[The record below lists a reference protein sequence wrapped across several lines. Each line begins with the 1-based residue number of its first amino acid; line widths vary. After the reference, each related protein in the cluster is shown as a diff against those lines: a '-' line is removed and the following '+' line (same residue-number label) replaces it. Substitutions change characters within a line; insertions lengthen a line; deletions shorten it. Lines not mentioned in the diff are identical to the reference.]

1 MIPGPTLIIACP
13 ECDFLME
20 KDTVTSGNTL
30 GARYWSNGK
39 VTAPMLPDYP
49 AITSCGGCH
58 AFFWIQNAKVKK
70 TIPFGLDGTI
80 DELILNFDVKSFLK
94 KRKKGDQLLEREK
107 EKDSKP
113 KEKKKE
119 KDLGVKGLTLKELN
133 RAINEG
139 LGNTKERELYL
150 RKHLWWAVNDKE
162 NENKDASIKKIKQS
176 NFIGM
181 EALLSQANPEDCIMK
196 AEIKRQ
202 SGDFQEAL
210 KYLTDLPEEYHWVSE
225 QIKQEINMKNI
236 KVFELKPE
244 E

>member
-13 ECDFLME
+13 ECDFLMQ
-20 KDTVTSGNTL
+20 KDTIKSGNTL
-30 GARYWSNGK
+30 GTRYWSNGK
-39 VTAPMLPDYP
+39 VAAPMLPDYP

-150 RKHLWWAVNDKE
+150 RKHLWWLHLDKR
-162 NENKDASIKKIKQS
+162 
-176 NFIGM
+176 
-181 EALLSQANPEDCIMK
+181 
-196 AEIKRQ
+196 AEKGICK
-202 SGDFQEAL
+202 
-210 KYLTDLPEEYHWVSE
+210 
-225 QIKQEINMKNI
+225 
-236 KVFELKPE
+236 
-244 E
+244 

>member
-13 ECDFLME
+13 ECDFLMQ
-20 KDTVTSGNTL
+20 KDTIKSGNTL

-39 VTAPMLPDYP
+39 VAAPMLPDYP
-49 AITSCGGCH
+49 AITSCGDCH
-58 AFFWIQNAKVKK
+58 IFFWIQDAKVKK
-70 TIPFGLDGTI
+70 TIPFGLGEI
-80 DELILNFDVKSFLK
+80 SDEGILSIRKFFEKDV
-94 KRKKGDQLLEREK
+94 REKGDQLLEREK

-119 KDLGVKGLTLKELN
+119 MALRVEGLTLKELN
-133 RAINEG
+133 RAINKG

-162 NENKDASIKKIKQS
+162 NENKDAPIKKIKQN

-210 KYLTDLPEEYHWVSE
+210 KYLTDLPEEYRWVSE

-236 KVFELKPE
+236 KVFVLKPE

>member
-162 NENKDASIKKIKQS
+162 NKNKDASIKKIKES

-181 EALLSQANPEDCIMK
+181 EVLLSQANPEDCIMK

-210 KYLTDLPEEYHWVSE
+210 KCLTDLPEEYHWVSE
-225 QIKQEINMKNI
+225 QIRQEISMKNT
-236 KVFELKPE
+236 KVFELKPKE
-244 E
+244 